1 MTHRTAELAYW
12 INERE
17 HMRQRK
23 ESGDMLHDLRYGWSS
38 DPHMGTVR
46 YCNIH
51 RENDKVTRWLAQH
64 WRPNYHEVWEILLA
78 RLINNI
84 PTLEE
89 LLQPMKNKW
98 HQNDDGILEDI
109 RALLKERR
117 GHSTIFGRA
126 YTVSTNGR
134 SMDKVDYIIYYVV
147 KPAVGFSRPMWL
159 RSLEDACAA
168 LCRLNG
174 VSTFM
179 AGQIIAD
186 LKNTEGH
193 PLQTAEDWWTWAAPG
208 PGSLRGLSAYFGKPV
223 TPTTFTKALRQC
235 HEETWPHVG
244 SHVAPVH
251 MQDFQNCMCEFS
263 KYVRVK
269 EGGHARNRYSAP
281 ARG

>member
-1 MTHRTAELAYW
+1 MNRTAELAYW

-17 HMRQRK
+17 LMRARK
-23 ESGDMLHDLRYGWSS
+23 ESGTEDDRRRYGWS
-38 DPHMGTVR
+38 DDAHMGTVR
-46 YCNIH
+46 YCNVH
-51 RENDKVTRWLAQH
+51 RENDKVTRWLATY
-64 WRPNYHEVWEILLA
+64 WRPGHHAVWEILLA

-98 HQNDDGILEDI
+98 QQNDDGILEDI

-117 GHSTIFGRA
+117 RYTTIFGSA
-126 YTVSTNGR
+126 YTVSTNGH
-134 SMDKVDYIIYYVV
+134 SMDKVDYIIDRVL
-147 KPAVGFSRPMWL
+147 KPAASTFGSRTEFSGRTLAAWAYWL
-159 RSLEDACAA
+159 CK
-168 LCRLNG
+168 LNG

-193 PLQTAEDWWTWAAPG
+193 PLQTAPDWWTWAAPG
-208 PGSLRGLSAYFGKPV
+208 PGSLRGLTAYFGQTV
-223 TPTTFTKALRQC
+223 TPKNFTKALTLC
-235 HEETWPHVG
+235 HKEVWPHVG
-244 SHVAPVH
+244 GHVAPVH

-269 EGGHARNRYSAP
+269 EGGHARNRYA
-281 ARG
+281 A